1 MNKTKD
7 KIQKNELNSKKKS
20 FDEIYSKTSSKHK
33 KNSIININNEDEKEI
48 EINKD
53 LMNIST
59 LSQPEVIMEFEI
71 SPIETISIKQFRNLL
86 GIFGS
91 KSNNFIIERLYQTL
105 IRTCSNKNYEHNT
118 SNLTDKNFMNYL
130 TILNGNKK
138 TREIFYTFF
147 DISNKGYITK
157 KDFITVAKNMCSTI
171 CEFSGKNPN
180 AYKTKIENFYEN
192 VLRNKENKNN
202 KGICKEIFMSIIDQ
216 INFYEIMNYNKE
228 IENKNDV
235 SNNILFYVKYL
246 INNIKQ
252 KEDIETNL
260 TIATDSYF
268 ENIETI
274 KEEEENDNNSIY
286 LSNTSSFIDNN
297 KNNFGLKFDN
307 ITYSNKSFA
316 TLSNI
321 KNENLSS
328 ITNNTLNTNNKTSF
342 LISPKIISD
351 TKIKSLKERIFNN
364 NNDDEIKE
372 IISSNNSDSIEEDI
386 DIDYDFLNEED
397 NKDIKDIE
405 NIQKNKIK
413 ISNNI
418 PPEKNQKKNF
428 YFLKPFRP
436 KNDKLL
442 EDELK
447 KNNIDINDSLI
458 LLKKNNFLNYLD
470 SLKNIYKQIKPKASE
485 AIKEKIPKSLSS
497 DITPLNKPLKEK
509 ENFDKEKKFEKDLNN
524 FNIEL
529 IVAIISGIEKCISS
543 LGDFNLQDKTY
554 INNIINQD
562 NNINLKLNKTIKNSI
577 FSIKIEEKD
586 SINSNLEKIISNYP
600 YKINKFS
607 FEQKNNFCYTFY
619 TMDKNIENKIN
630 INKAEITEYAPEI
643 FCNIRYNL
651 GEITNKNFLK
661 SFNLE
666 NLISDIFLGKINNLS
681 DLLTINKEK
690 YPEFIMFSTDTKYLV
705 KCITQN
711 EFDFFYKL
719 LPNYYDFL
727 MDCIYKNIH
736 KNYIDE
742 RNSISSTTFCTSNI
756 NQGNSTKIDSRLTFL
771 ELIYGL
777 YSFSFDEY
785 KLFFI
790 IKKNIFYSYNNL
802 LINKRYDLKGSSVD
816 RRAKPNSPYVFKD
829 LDFIESNQKINI
841 SNKISRNILDIIE
854 NDTSFLSRNNIIN
867 YSFYLGIS
875 DLNENFENDENDEGY
890 LSCDKNCKYYFG
902 INDILT
908 EYGKGKAAEHI
919 FKKITKGDGISAV
932 PPEDYKLRFDNFIKS
947 CFN

>member
-20 FDEIYSKTSSKHK
+20 FDEIYSKTSSKPK
-33 KNSIININNEDEKEI
+33 INLPININNEDEKEI
-48 EINKD
+48 EINND

-274 KEEEENDNNSIY
+274 KEEEGNDNNSIY

-321 KNENLSS
+321 KNDNLSS

-372 IISSNNSDSIEEDI
+372 IISSNNSDTIEEDI

-413 ISNNI
+413 ISNNM

-458 LLKKNNFLNYLD
+458 LLKKNNFLNYLNL
-470 SLKNIYKQIKPKASE
+470 LKNIYK
-485 AIKEKIPKSLSS
+485 
-497 DITPLNKPLKEK
+497 
-509 ENFDKEKKFEKDLNN
+509 
-524 FNIEL
+524 
-529 IVAIISGIEKCISS
+529 
-543 LGDFNLQDKTY
+543 
-554 INNIINQD
+554 
-562 NNINLKLNKTIKNSI
+562 
-577 FSIKIEEKD
+577 
-586 SINSNLEKIISNYP
+586 
-600 YKINKFS
+600 
-607 FEQKNNFCYTFY
+607 
-619 TMDKNIENKIN
+619 
-630 INKAEITEYAPEI
+630 
-643 FCNIRYNL
+643 
-651 GEITNKNFLK
+651 
-661 SFNLE
+661 
-666 NLISDIFLGKINNLS
+666 
-681 DLLTINKEK
+681 
-690 YPEFIMFSTDTKYLV
+690 
-705 KCITQN
+705 
-711 EFDFFYKL
+711 
-719 LPNYYDFL
+719 
-727 MDCIYKNIH
+727 
-736 KNYIDE
+736 
-742 RNSISSTTFCTSNI
+742 
-756 NQGNSTKIDSRLTFL
+756 
-771 ELIYGL
+771 
-777 YSFSFDEY
+777 
-785 KLFFI
+785 
-790 IKKNIFYSYNNL
+790 
-802 LINKRYDLKGSSVD
+802 
-816 RRAKPNSPYVFKD
+816 
-829 LDFIESNQKINI
+829 
-841 SNKISRNILDIIE
+841 
-854 NDTSFLSRNNIIN
+854 
-867 YSFYLGIS
+867 
-875 DLNENFENDENDEGY
+875 
-890 LSCDKNCKYYFG
+890 
-902 INDILT
+902 
-908 EYGKGKAAEHI
+908 
-919 FKKITKGDGISAV
+919 
-932 PPEDYKLRFDNFIKS
+932 
-947 CFN
+947 